1 MKKSTEKWYNL
12 KSAKER
18 IEVGDTH
25 RGNLAFAS
33 AKNGKPLAPIMT
45 LLVIPIS
52 VKTQTLGELEL
63 EKQSENRP
71 IVTIEKWLT
80 EGWKVYKRAP
90 FTFSFAT
97 MLGVLILPIAVI
109 VIFRLMGGPLDWAP
123 AVGTLISIPLFSLLF
138 IPPLYTGLYY
148 MALKSMRGNKPRI
161 RDIFRGFKRYW
172 GGLALWVISIVG
184 TILLCLIP
192 VGQLCIPLLWA
203 ITMLAFPLLID
214 QKMTIGAAFST
225 ACKTVLTWQNFWRFW
240 LQALFFVFISFF
252 GFIGFGIS
260 CLFITMP
267 SIANAQVI
275 ISFVGLIGFG
285 VCIFITVPFIACA
298 QVVGYR
304 DIFKPEEVL
313 ESEPGRF
320 WQEYPFKLKA
330 EYLGLISRIRDLRGQ
345 IFDQIE
351 RSSERIK
358 PMFEPSI
365 EHIEGVFSKAI
376 ALIRRLQEIETYLQ
390 TTDVEV
396 LHGERSEIHVKITTS
411 NSAQVASQYEEALK
425 AVEERLA
432 NHEQLETLAAQIHAQ
447 LATIQASLDST
458 LAKIV
463 RIRTSEL
470 SNERF
475 ESDNVSGEL
484 QSLRIEM
491 DALLESLDEMAR
503 TT

>member
-18 IEVGDTH
+18 VEVDDTH
-25 RGNLAFAS
+25 RRNLAFAS

-97 MLGVLILPIAVI
+97 MLGVLIFPTIAI
-109 VIFRLMGGPLDWAP
+109 VILELTGVPLVFASV
-123 AVGTLISIPLFSLLF
+123 AGTLISIPLLSLFF
-138 IPPLYTGLYY
+138 IPPLYAGLYY
-148 MALKSMRGNKPRI
+148 MALKSMRGNKPHI
-161 RDIFRGFKRYW
+161 GDIFRGFKWYW
-172 GGLALWVISIVG
+172 GGFALWVISIVG
-184 TILLCLIP
+184 TILLCLILA
-192 VGQLCIPLLWA
+192 GQLCIPLLWA

-214 QKMTIGAAFST
+214 QRLTVGAAFST

-240 LQALFFVFISFF
+240 LQALFFVFISFV
-252 GFIGFGIS
+252 GF
-260 CLFITMP
+260 
-267 SIANAQVI
+267 
-275 ISFVGLIGFG
+275 IGFG
-285 VCIFITVPFIACA
+285 VCIFITMPFIVCA

-425 AVEERLA
+425 AVEERLV

-447 LATIQASLDST
+447 LATIQASLDNT

-463 RIRTSEL
+463 RIRTAEL

-484 QSLRIEM
+484 QNLRIEM

>member
-1 MKKSTEKWYNL
+1 M
-12 KSAKER
+12 
-18 IEVGDTH
+18 
-25 RGNLAFAS
+25 
-33 AKNGKPLAPIMT
+33 
-45 LLVIPIS
+45 
-52 VKTQTLGELEL
+52 

-80 EGWKVYKRAP
+80 EGWKVYKQAP
-90 FTFSFAT
+90 FTFFCTT
-97 MLGVLILPIAVI
+97 MLGVLIFPIMVI
-109 VIFRLMGGPLDWAP
+109 VILALMGAPLTYG
-123 AVGTLISIPLFSLLF
+123 AVVGAFFIFTPFLSLLF

-148 MALKSMRGNKPRI
+148 MALKSMRRDKPRI
-161 RDIFRGFKRYW
+161 GDIFRGFKW
-172 GGLALWVISIVG
+172 CLGGFALWVISLLG

-214 QKMTIGAAFST
+214 QRMTVGSAFST

-240 LQALFFVFISFF
+240 LQALFFVFISF
-252 GFIGFGIS
+252 IGI
-260 CLFITMP
+260 
-267 SIANAQVI
+267 
-275 ISFVGLIGFG
+275 IGFG

-298 QVVGYR
+298 QVVAYR

-330 EYLGLISRIRDLRGQ
+330 EYLGLISRIRGLRGQ
-345 IFDQIE
+345 IFEQIE
-351 RSSERIK
+351 RSTERVK
-358 PMFEPSI
+358 PLFEPSI

-396 LHGERSEIHVKITTS
+396 LHGERSEIHVKIATS
-411 NSAQVASQYEEALK
+411 TNAQVASQYEEALK

-447 LATIQASLDST
+447 LTTIQASLDNT

-463 RIRTSEL
+463 RIRTAEL
-470 SNERF
+470 SNESF
-475 ESDNVSGEL
+475 ESDNVSDEL
-484 QSLRIEM
+484 KNLRIEM
-491 DALLESLDEMAR
+491 DALLESLDEMAS